1 MDILIAAGARP
12 WEQTAIELIESRD
25 DLRLLRRCV
34 DTVDLLAAAPDAA
47 QAIALVDRD
56 LVGLDADTIWQ
67 LTGSGVRVYLVATQK
82 PDTAEL
88 AQSLGAA
95 GSVDAADL
103 TQFFVT
109 LSAATAAHPDPRSKR
124 TDEPGHGRIVA
135 VWGPAGAPGRTTLAL
150 GMADQFAAAVH
161 ERVAL
166 IDADPYGGAIAG
178 VLGVMDEVSGL
189 LAAIRAANN
198 GHHGAAG
205 QSMYR
210 VGDMDVLT
218 GLPHAHMWMHARA
231 AGFSKVLREARHGWS
246 TTVIDTG
253 FGIEDDSGPEAIA
266 PKRNHLTLM
275 ALEAADHI
283 VVCGSGDPVGLSR
296 LVRGLHELHDVLPAC
311 EPIVVVNRFRGT
323 LGWARRE
330 IADTVERLA
339 GLRPDVF
346 IPYDLHTLD
355 KAVIEGRT
363 VREVDPGCALA
374 AAYAATAGL
383 CGRGA
388 QLAG

>member
-124 TDEPGHGRIVA
+124 TDAPCHGRIVA
-135 VWGPAGAPGRTTLAL
+135 GGGPAGETGRSNLAL
-150 GMADQFAAAVH
+150 GKDGRFADTAH
-161 ERVAL
+161 ERGAR
-166 IDADPYGGAIAG
+166 IDA
-178 VLGVMDEVSGL
+178 
-189 LAAIRAANN
+189 
-198 GHHGAAG
+198 
-205 QSMYR
+205 
-210 VGDMDVLT
+210 
-218 GLPHAHMWMHARA
+218 
-231 AGFSKVLREARHGWS
+231 
-246 TTVIDTG
+246 
-253 FGIEDDSGPEAIA
+253 A
-266 PKRNHLTLM
+266 P
-275 ALEAADHI
+275 
-283 VVCGSGDPVGLSR
+283 
-296 LVRGLHELHDVLPAC
+296 
-311 EPIVVVNRFRGT
+311 
-323 LGWARRE
+323 
-330 IADTVERLA
+330 
-339 GLRPDVF
+339 
-346 IPYDLHTLD
+346 
-355 KAVIEGRT
+355 
-363 VREVDPGCALA
+363 
-374 AAYAATAGL
+374 
-383 CGRGA
+383 
-388 QLAG
+388 

>member
-1 MDILIAAGARP
+1 
-12 WEQTAIELIESRD
+12 
-25 DLRLLRRCV
+25 
-34 DTVDLLAAAPDAA
+34 
-47 QAIALVDRD
+47 
-56 LVGLDADTIWQ
+56 
-67 LTGSGVRVYLVATQK
+67 
-82 PDTAEL
+82 
-88 AQSLGAA
+88 
-95 GSVDAADL
+95 
-103 TQFFVT
+103 
-109 LSAATAAHPDPRSKR
+109 KR

-150 GMADQFAAAVH
+150 GLADQFAAAAH

-189 LAAIRAANN
+189 RAAIRAANN

-275 ALEAADHI
+275 ALETADHI

-388 QLAG
+388 QLAGQIVTSQILARQIRARRIRACQVRCYSQRKTILGAALQRMSTVDAMFLANENAREPRQVASLAIVEDPDQTLTYERLINTLEKRIDLVPRYRQVALR